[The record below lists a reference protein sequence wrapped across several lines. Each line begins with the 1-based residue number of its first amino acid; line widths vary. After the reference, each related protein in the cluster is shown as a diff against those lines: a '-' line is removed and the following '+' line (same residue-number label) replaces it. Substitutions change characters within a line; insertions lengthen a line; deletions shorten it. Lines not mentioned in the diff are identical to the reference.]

1 MADALLLLW
10 ISCVGTLFPPLNP
23 DAAAVLY
30 VVERGHPP
38 LEGALIAFAGQL
50 IVLSALHLLGERLRR
65 NWAWLDRKCSAVEQR
80 WGDRL
85 TRNTLPV
92 VALSGFLGIPPGV
105 PTVMAVAALRI
116 PATRS
121 LPLFFVCRAVW
132 FVALSFTGAAFI
144 D

>member
-1 MADALLLLW
+1 VADALLLLW

-38 LEGALIAFAGQL
+38 LQAALIAFAGQL
-50 IVLSALHLLGERLRR
+50 IALTALYLLGARLRGH
-65 NWAWLDRKCSAVEQR
+65 WGWLDRKCSAVEVR

-92 VALSGFLGIPPGV
+92 VALSGFLGLPPGV
-105 PTVMAVAALRI
+105 PTVIAVAALRI
-116 PATRS
+116 PAARS
-121 LPLFFVCRAVW
+121 LTVFFVCRAGW
-132 FVALSFTGAAFI
+132 FVALSFTGAAFT